1 MFVVFEGID
10 YCGKSTI
17 MKLVAEKLRGQ
28 GYSVV
33 TTREP
38 GGSKLGEELRNVILT
53 SDKGSIDSVS
63 EALLFISAR
72 RQHLVEKIIPAL
84 CQDNIVLCDRYTPSS
99 LVYQGLVGG
108 VENTY
113 EMHKLAIGDWFF
125 PELIIHVDSDKSD
138 IISRVVERGVENR
151 FDEDIATKV
160 DSMRSK
166 YDFALKT
173 FNGVVK
179 FKNENGYLSD
189 VVNSIA
195 KTILSRYNSKNVYL
209 NKYELNL
216 SGGKSYYVEDCSR
229 RVKEVNGFYFKA
241 DFKTFG
247 YCDLYL
253 TDIENGKST
262 YICGICDK
270 KVFDSRSEAKNLL
283 KDIYNSD
290 IK

>member
-53 SDKGSIDSVS
+53 SDKGSIDPVS
-63 EALLFISAR
+63 EALLFVGAR

-151 FDEDIATKV
+151 FDEDIATK
-160 DSMRSK
+160 
-166 YDFALKT
+166 
-173 FNGVVK
+173 
-179 FKNENGYLSD
+179 
-189 VVNSIA
+189 
-195 KTILSRYNSKNVYL
+195 
-209 NKYELNL
+209 
-216 SGGKSYYVEDCSR
+216 
-229 RVKEVNGFYFKA
+229 A

-262 YICGICDK
+262 HICGICDK